1 MISVPPGTRVVV
13 ASEPVDGRK
22 GMDTG
27 LRLHLLKQQAA
38 AKDIILLFQDES
50 EAPTHPYLAHAWAK
64 QGADLRVEAPGQARK
79 VAMLGVQD
87 AITRHLIVETSAT
100 KRSTDFIALL
110 ERIDRE
116 FGPKPGRTTKPV
128 VLVIDNG
135 PIHLADTGM
144 AAKIRPGAQ

>member
-1 MISVPPGTRVVV
+1 
-13 ASEPVDGRK
+13 
-22 GMDTG
+22 
-27 LRLHLLKQQAA
+27 
-38 AKDIILLFQDES
+38 
-50 EAPTHPYLAHAWAK
+50 
-64 QGADLRVEAPGQARK
+64 
-79 VAMLGVQD
+79 MLGVQD